1 MKDFE
6 KLQKLI
12 DGTDN
17 IVFFGGAGVSTPSGI
32 KDFRSKDGLYSVIG
46 KNAEYMLS
54 SEFFYTDPRNFYS
67 FYKNNMN
74 FTDKQPNIIH
84 KYLTK
89 LERKGKLKAIIT
101 QNIDGLHQ
109 KSGSKNIFEIHGTI
123 NENHCLKCNRK
134 YNASYI
140 FSSKDVPKCTCGGI
154 IKPNVVLY
162 GERLPDIFDDAINL
176 ILQADLLIVAGT
188 SLKVEPA
195 SSLVKLFKKKLV
207 IINNEKTPYDFLA
220 TLVINNDLEYIF
232 KNLK

>member
-1 MKDFE
+1 MPHIYF
-6 KLQKLI
+6 
-12 DGTDN
+12 
-17 IVFFGGAGVSTPSGI
+17 
-32 KDFRSKDGLYSVIG
+32 
-46 KNAEYMLS
+46 
-54 SEFFYTDPRNFYS
+54 
-67 FYKNNMN
+67 
-74 FTDKQPNIIH
+74 
-84 KYLTK
+84 
-89 LERKGKLKAIIT
+89 
-101 QNIDGLHQ
+101 HQ
-109 KSGSKNIFEIHGTI
+109 KI
-123 NENHCLKCNRK
+123 
-134 YNASYI
+134 
-140 FSSKDVPKCTCGGI
+140 VPKCTCGGI

>member
-1 MKDFE
+1 M
-6 KLQKLI
+6 
-12 DGTDN
+12 
-17 IVFFGGAGVSTPSGI
+17 
-32 KDFRSKDGLYSVIG
+32 
-46 KNAEYMLS
+46 
-54 SEFFYTDPRNFYS
+54 
-67 FYKNNMN
+67 
-74 FTDKQPNIIH
+74 
-84 KYLTK
+84 
-89 LERKGKLKAIIT
+89 ERKGKLTAIIT

-109 KSGSKNIFEIHGTI
+109 KSGSKNVFEIHGTI

>member
-12 DGTDN
+12 DEADN

-32 KDFRSKDGLYSVIG
+32 KDFRGKDGLYSVIG

-67 FYKNNMN
+67 FYKDNMN

-84 KYLTK
+84 NYLTK

-109 KSGSKNIFEIHGTI
+109 KSGSKNVFEIHGTI